1 MRTRKNDITR
11 LYIFDDLKELV
22 IIDLLQKAKVI
33 IADSERANFPVTQ
46 HFLNDSL
53 FEQWKEDIEDGLS
66 LNIKYEKWLASSFGV
81 DQAIQFAKDL
91 GMPLEDITCKSL
103 SVEIIKF
110 FINKIVFRIRK
121 GVNEKN
127 YEKMYKRIENFQ
139 TRTVE
144 PYSAF
149 NV

>member
-53 FEQWKEDIEDGLS
+53 FEQWKEDIED
-66 LNIKYEKWLASSFGV
+66 
-81 DQAIQFAKDL
+81 
-91 GMPLEDITCKSL
+91 
-103 SVEIIKF
+103 
-110 FINKIVFRIRK
+110 
-121 GVNEKN
+121 
-127 YEKMYKRIENFQ
+127 
-139 TRTVE
+139 
-144 PYSAF
+144 
-149 NV
+149 